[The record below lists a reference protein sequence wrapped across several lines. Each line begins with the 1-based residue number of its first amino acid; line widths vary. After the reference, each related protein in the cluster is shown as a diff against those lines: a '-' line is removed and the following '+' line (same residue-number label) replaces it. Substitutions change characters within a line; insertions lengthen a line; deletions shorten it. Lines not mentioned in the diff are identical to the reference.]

1 MEMKKE
7 ILLRKREKGFTG
19 KSICLNIRKKITEYQ
34 IYYLSLYHI
43 KNKQEN
49 ILCSQILRLPITE
62 ALPNE

>member
-1 MEMKKE
+1 MTKKDKE
-7 ILLRKREKGFTG
+7 LYK

-34 IYYLSLYHI
+34 IYYLSLLHI
-43 KNKQEN
+43 KKKQEN